1 MKKVKLLLVLSLVLT
16 LLSACTT
23 MTGSSSPSLDG
34 ILQKKELVVGT
45 SGSQPPFCMTTKDGK
60 LIGFDIDLATVMA
73 ASMGVRLRFE
83 TMPFADLLPALEA
96 GKVDMVLSGLTI
108 TPKRN
113 LSVAFVGPY
122 FISGK
127 SVLTKLDTIA
137 AIEDGSEINIP
148 GMTLTALAGSTS
160 QAFIEA
166 VMPEATFVPAKDYDE
181 AVDMVLKDTV
191 KALIADYPI
200 CIISVFRHPESGLI
214 SLIRPLS
221 FEPLGIALPKG
232 DPLMVNWVENFLN
245 TYQGTGKLDALKE
258 KWFGDAAWVE
268 QLP

>member
-1 MKKVKLLLVLSLVLT
+1 MRKLKWLLVLMSI
-16 LLSACTT
+16 LLSACAH
-23 MTGSSSPSLDG
+23 MAVSSSPSIDG
-34 ILQKKELVVGT
+34 IMKKKELVVAT
-45 SGSQPPFCMTTKDGK
+45 SGNQPPFSMTTRDGQ
-60 LIGFDIDLATVMA
+60 LIGFDIDLARIMA
-73 ASMGVRLRFE
+73 DSMGVRLRIE
-83 TMPFADLLPALEA
+83 TMPFAELLPALEA
-96 GKVDMVLSGLTI
+96 GRADMVLSGLTI
-108 TPKRN
+108 TPGRN
-113 LSVAFVGPY
+113 TRVAFVGPY

-137 AIEDGSEINIP
+137 GIEDASEINMP

-160 QAFIEA
+160 QEFIAA

-200 CIISVFRHPESGLI
+200 CIISIFRHPGNGLI
-214 SLIRPLS
+214 SMIRPLS

-232 DPLMVNWVENFLN
+232 DALFINWVENFLS

-258 KWFGDAAWVE
+258 TWFGDASWVD

>member
-1 MKKVKLLLVLSLVLT
+1 MKKFNLLMVFVLVST
-16 LLSACTT
+16 LLSACAT
-23 MTGSSSPSLDG
+23 MSGSTSPSIDG

-45 SGSQPPFCMTTKDGK
+45 SGSQPPFSMTTKDGQ
-60 LIGFDIDLATVMA
+60 LIGFDIDLARTMA
-73 ASMGVRLRFE
+73 DSMGARLRVE
-83 TMPFADLLPALEA
+83 TMPFAELLPALKA

-113 LSVAFVGPY
+113 MGAAFVGPY

-137 AIEDGSEINIP
+137 NIEDASEINMP

-160 QAFIEA
+160 QEFIES

-200 CIISVFRHPESGLI
+200 CIISVFRYPGNGLI
-214 SLIRPLS
+214 SMIRPLS

-232 DPLMVNWVENFLN
+232 DPLFVNWVENFLN
-245 TYQGTGKLDALKE
+245 TYQGTGKLDELKE
-258 KWFGDAAWVE
+258 TWFGDASWVE